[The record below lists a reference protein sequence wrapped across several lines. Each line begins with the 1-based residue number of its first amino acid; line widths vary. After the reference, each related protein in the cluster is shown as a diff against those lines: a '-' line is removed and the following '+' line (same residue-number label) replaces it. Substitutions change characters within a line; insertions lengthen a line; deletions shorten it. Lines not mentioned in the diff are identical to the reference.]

1 MIEDKESQGTDGEN
15 IRALH
20 QNQHTYSRK
29 SNQRISVLVTNWI
42 FKSQNIAKVPN
53 SDSHIVQILLLTIS
67 MPYICNSRR
76 RDQIKNQMTA

>member
-20 QNQHTYSRK
+20 QNQHKYSRK
-29 SNQRISVLVTNWI
+29 STQRISVSVINWI

-53 SDSHIVQILLLTIS
+53 SDSHIVQIPSIDHIQAIHL
-67 MPYICNSRR
+67 
-76 RDQIKNQMTA
+76 